1 MCMKKI
7 LILFTLLILTVLTV
21 NSQAIINARHNAR
34 AQVVSAPTEMIT
46 NGTFTSTNNWTTG
59 AVWVITTGSPGYAT
73 FDDTNSGSLTQS
85 DANMAVSILPNTNYV
100 LEFDIDIASSSAYLG
115 IFNAN
120 LGVNY
125 VAYNNYND
133 GHQTVNFTS
142 PADVGVAGFTVY
154 GNDGSGNP
162 FTITNISLKLQ

>member
-1 MCMKKI
+1 MKR
-7 LILFTLLILTVLTV
+7 LLLIFFSLLLFVSLEGQ
-21 NSQAIINARHNAR
+21 SIIRANAFAR
-34 AQVVSAPTEMIT
+34 AQVSASAPTEMIT
-46 NGTFTSTNNWTTG
+46 NGTFTSTNSWTTA
-59 AVWVITTGSPGYAT
+59 AVWVITAGTPGYAT
-73 FDDTNSGSLTQS
+73 FDDTNNGSLTQS

>member
-1 MCMKKI
+1 MKRVII
-7 LILFTLLILTVLTV
+7 LIFSLCLFATLEGQT
-21 NSQAIINARHNAR
+21 SIIRAWNFAR

>member
-1 MCMKKI
+1 MRKLFI
-7 LILFTLLILTVLTV
+7 LIGLFLTLSLSGQLLPGIVE
-21 NSQAIINARHNAR
+21 SQK
-34 AQVVSAPTEMIT
+34 VVASAPTEMIT

-73 FDDTNSGSLTQS
+73 FDDTNNGSLTQS
-85 DANMAVSILPNTNYV
+85 DANMVSSILPNTNYV
-100 LEFDIDIASSSAYLG
+100 LEFDIDITSSSAY
-115 IFNAN
+115 IAFFNSN

-125 VAYNNYND
+125 VPYNNYND

-142 PADVGVAGFTVY
+142 PSDVGIAGFTVY
-154 GNDGSGNP
+154 GNDGSGNS